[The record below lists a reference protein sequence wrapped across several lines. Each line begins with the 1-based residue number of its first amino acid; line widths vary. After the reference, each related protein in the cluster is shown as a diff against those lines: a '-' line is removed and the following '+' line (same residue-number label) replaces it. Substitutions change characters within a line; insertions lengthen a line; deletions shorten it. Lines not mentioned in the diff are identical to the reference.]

1 MVGELDVSSF
11 RQGSRIK
18 ERVNEKVTKL
28 MEGAEKGVR
37 EEKSGDIMYR
47 VRAIRLL
54 KTVVAR
60 CE

>member
-1 MVGELDVSSF
+1 
-11 RQGSRIK
+11 
-18 ERVNEKVTKL
+18 
-28 MEGAEKGVR
+28 MEGVEKGAR

-47 VRAIRLL
+47 IRAIRLL